1 MYVCIFLSIFLSI
14 YSYLSIY
21 LSIMKVWE
29 DDSLNKSGVLKH
41 VKDIIAKVR
50 KITEKL
56 AKVFQYVY
64 SMVLDILKAIFSLP
78 FCAPH

>member
-1 MYVCIFLSIFLSI
+1 MYVSFYLYF
-14 YSYLSIY
+14 YLSIIIY
-21 LSIMKVWE
+21 ISIMQVWE

-78 FCAPH
+78 FCAPQ